1 MESSI
6 AEFLTRWCA
15 SEQLPTSRWV
25 VIFCGEHVAS
35 NALRCLL
42 LRGEAPCRTSQLQPG
57 SAKKYMAY
65 LLGLLAMIKCSICSY
80 QCDN

>member
-1 MESSI
+1 MESST

-15 SEQLPTSRWV
+15 SEQLPMP
-25 VIFCGEHVAS
+25 
-35 NALRCLL
+35 RC
-42 LRGEAPCRTSQLQPG
+42 RHWQPHFTG
-57 SAKKYMAY
+57 QHDYGVPRCSGLGATPQTLSDQEAY